1 MPELTVALF
10 TEVVDTTSQLVDN
23 ISADQW
29 SAPTPCTE
37 WDVRTLTDHL
47 LTGQQAFTQ
56 ILTGRSAAEPAAD
69 YRSSAAGLVNAFQQP
84 DALTRIVELPV
95 GAVPGTVA
103 LHLQTIEHLVHGWD
117 VATAT
122 GQKAVFPDDALEAA
136 IEFSRGLLTQ
146 IPTGPDGPFQSS
158 QPAPE
163 TAPAIDRLAALLG
176 RKLS

>member
-10 TEVVDTTSQLVDN
+10 TEVVETTSQLVDT

-29 SAPTPCTE
+29 SAPTPCTQ

-69 YRSSAAGLVNAFQQP
+69 FRSSAMALVDAFQQP
-84 DALTRIVELPV
+84 GALDRIVELPV
-95 GAVPGTVA
+95 GAVPGLVA
-103 LHLQTIEHLVHGWD
+103 MRLQTVEHLVHGWD
-117 VATAT
+117 LATAT
-122 GQKAVFPDDALEAA
+122 GQKAVFPDDAVEAT

-146 IPTGPDGPFQSS
+146 IPDGPGAPFQPI

-163 TAPAIDRLAALLG
+163 TAPAIDQLAALLG
-176 RKLS
+176 RKLP